1 MLLLF
6 ITSLCE
12 ISAQYCLLCAIIS
25 ILRTHFESSESGH
38 SNSSYTLEV
47 LWKGGGGWGGVVG
60 VGGWVGM
67 GGWGGIRTVVR
78 HSRRLIS
85 SCSCPAEQQSGQKRN
100 GK

>member
-67 GGWGGIRTVVR
+67 GGWGDGGV
-78 HSRRLIS
+78 
-85 SCSCPAEQQSGQKRN
+85 
-100 GK
+100 